1 VRVVPSSEMV
11 SKTIKEMQLRK
22 EVGVIVMAIRRE
34 TGEMLFN
41 PPADTAVQA
50 GDYLI
55 VMGRP
60 DNLRTLETL
69 LAEPRGARR

>member
-1 VRVVPSSEMV
+1 MV
-11 SKTIKEMQLRK
+11 LETIKEMQLRK
-22 EVGVIVMAIRRE
+22 EVGVIVMAIRKE
-34 TGEMLFN
+34 SGEMVFN
-41 PPADTAVQA
+41 PPADTAVQG

-69 LAEPRGARR
+69 LAEPRAERR